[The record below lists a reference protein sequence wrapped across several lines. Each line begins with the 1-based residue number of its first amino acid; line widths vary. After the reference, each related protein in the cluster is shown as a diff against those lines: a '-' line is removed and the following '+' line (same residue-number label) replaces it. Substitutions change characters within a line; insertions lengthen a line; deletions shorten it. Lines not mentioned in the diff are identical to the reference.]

1 MWVWDLKWRRVW
13 FECEKILV
21 GELESLLERGSIGRE
36 GEDDWYWVEDD
47 STLFSVKPG
56 IFDLK

>member
-13 FECEKILV
+13 FEWEKILV

-36 GEDDWYWVEDD
+36 GEDHW
-47 STLFSVKPG
+47 F
-56 IFDLK
+56 